1 MDSQS
6 DTIKIEGFD
15 ELQKKL
21 TITLPKIIR
30 SMAFTTDASVAALA
44 RKEEVEGASSLEMG
58 KPQIKGSREVE
69 TYSSWDSSRGWVS
82 TSKMT
87 KEGPL
92 KMGHFTWARGT
103 RTRKGS
109 VIAEYGNRL
118 ANLWARSTKPY
129 TKKSPVVRQ
138 LGRPSKVWQAGEV
151 RPAKY
156 NWSITASI
164 ANSMATAA
172 IAKTE
177 KQFAKQIREM

>member
-103 RTRKGS
+103 KDRKGS
-109 VIAEYGNRL
+109 VVAEYGNRL
-118 ANLWARSTKPY
+118 ANLWARPTNPY
-129 TKKSPVVRQ
+129 MADSPTVGQPGRVR
-138 LGRPSKVWQAGEV
+138 RWRAGQI
-151 RPAKY
+151 RPARY

>member
-1 MDSQS
+1 MMDNQS

-69 TYSSWDSSRGWVS
+69 TYSLWDSSRGWVS

-92 KMGHFTWARGT
+92 KMGHFTWEQGQEKALSLLNTETGLQIFGQDRQSHT
-103 RTRKGS
+103 Q
-109 VIAEYGNRL
+109 
-118 ANLWARSTKPY
+118 RS
-129 TKKSPVVRQ
+129 
-138 LGRPSKVWQAGEV
+138 LLLLD
-151 RPAKY
+151 
-156 NWSITASI
+156 N
-164 ANSMATAA
+164 
-172 IAKTE
+172 
-177 KQFAKQIREM
+177 